1 MTLKPRKHAAL
12 GAGALLSAIALALTG
27 CSLDG
32 VDSGAAA
39 SGDELEKVEGKISF
53 ATLELS
59 SNPDLAA
66 YIEDTIA
73 AFEEENPGTEVEW
86 IDVPFAGAQEKFAAD
101 AAAGNLPDVINMN
114 PNFAQ
119 PLEREGVFLDL
130 DEAAP
135 DLAEKYVA
143 GAWDGFK
150 VPGEEGS
157 FGVPWYLTSEVTM
170 YNADLWEKAGLDP
183 EEAPE
188 TFDDLYAAAAEV
200 STAGAGAFYGLHPAL
215 ENRFMTDLAK
225 IGVPL
230 IDEDLTW
237 TFNTPEAV
245 AYVEQLA
252 ELYQSGVFPADSL
265 TQTLNDAK
273 EGYMA
278 GSIAVFPSGPN
289 FLSGIEQ
296 NSPEVFANTKVAPQI
311 VGEGGTYNMSV
322 MGLLIPKTSENQG
335 TALAFTEFITNA
347 ENQLAF
353 SKIAPVL
360 PSITEAIDD
369 EFFQDDSDGTELS
382 KARKISANQL
392 ENAANLTP
400 VQYDDQVK
408 NAVLAKI
415 QLALAGDLS
424 AQDAL
429 DQAVDA
435 ANEITG
441 ATK

>member
-1 MTLKPRKHAAL
+1 MTFKPRKRGFL
-12 GAGALLSAIALALTG
+12 GAIALASGLTFALAG
-27 CSLDG
+27 CSLEG
-32 VDSGAAA
+32 VDTGSAA
-39 SGDELEKVEGKISF
+39 SDDELAKVEGEISF

-59 SNPDLAA
+59 SNPDLKK
-66 YIEDTIA
+66 YIEDSIA
-73 AFEEENPGTEVEW
+73 AFEEEYPGTEVEW

-101 AAAGNLPDVINMN
+101 AAAGNLPDVVNMN

-135 DLAEKYVA
+135 DLADLYVP

-150 VPGEEGS
+150 VPGVEGS

-170 YNADLWEKAGLDP
+170 YNAGLYEQSGLDP
-183 EEAPE
+183 EQAPE
-188 TFDDLYAAAAEV
+188 TFDELYENAATV
-200 STAGAGAFYGLHPAL
+200 SAAGAGAFYGLHPAL

-230 IDEDLTW
+230 IDEDLVW
-237 TFNTPEAV
+237 TFNTPDAV
-245 AYVEQLA
+245 AHVEQLA
-252 ELYQSGVFPADSL
+252 QMYQSGVFPADSV

-278 GSIAVFPSGPN
+278 GTIAAFPSGPN
-289 FLSGIEQ
+289 FLNGIEQ
-296 NSPEVFANTKVAPQI
+296 NSPDVFAKTKVAPQI
-311 VGEGGTYNMSV
+311 IADGGTYNMSV

-335 TALAFTEFITNA
+335 TALAFAEFITNA
-347 ENQLAF
+347 ENQLALA
-353 SKIAPVL
+353 KIAPVL
-360 PSITEAIDD
+360 PSVTDAIDD

-382 KARKISANQL
+382 KARKLSANQL
-392 ENAANLTP
+392 PNAANLTP

-415 QLALAGDLS
+415 QLALTGELS

>member
-1 MTLKPRKHAAL
+1 MMLKSRKHARL
-12 GAGALLSAIALALTG
+12 GAFALASGVVIALAG
-27 CSLDG
+27 CSLEG
-32 VDSGAAA
+32 VDTGSAA
-39 SGDELEKVEGKISF
+39 SDEDLATIEGDISF

-59 SNPDLAA
+59 ANPDLAT

-73 AFEEENPGTEVEW
+73 AFEKEYPDTSVEW

-101 AAAGNLPDVINMN
+101 AAAGNLPDVVNLN

-119 PLEREGVFLDL
+119 PLEREGVFLDI

-135 DLAEKYVA
+135 DLASEYVP
-143 GAWDGFK
+143 GAWEGFQ
-150 VPGEEGS
+150 VPGEEGT

-170 YNADLWEKAGLDP
+170 YNGALYEQAGLDP
-183 EEAPE
+183 EAAPE
-188 TFDDLYAAAAEV
+188 TFDELYEQAAAV
-200 STAGAGAFYGLHPAL
+200 SAAGAGAFYGLHPAL
-215 ENRFMTDLAK
+215 ENRFMTDLGK
-225 IGVPL
+225 LGVET
-230 IDEDLTW
+230 IDDDFVW
-237 TFNTPEAV
+237 TFNSPEAV
-245 AYVEQLA
+245 EYVERLA
-252 ELYQSGVFPADSL
+252 ELYESGVFPSDSL
-265 TQTLNDAK
+265 TQNLNDAK
-273 EGYMA
+273 EGYQS
-278 GSIAVFPSGPN
+278 GTVAVFPSGPN

-296 NSPEVFANTKVAPQI
+296 NAPQVFENTLVAPQI
-311 VGEGGTYNMSV
+311 AAEGEPVNMSV

-335 TALAFTEFITNA
+335 TALAFTKFITNA

-353 SKIAPVL
+353 SKVAPVL
-360 PSITEAIDD
+360 PSVTAALDD
-369 EFFQDDSDGTELS
+369 EFFQDDSDGAELS

-392 ENAANLTP
+392 ERAENLTP

-415 QLALAGDLS
+415 QLALTGELS

-441 ATK
+441 GA